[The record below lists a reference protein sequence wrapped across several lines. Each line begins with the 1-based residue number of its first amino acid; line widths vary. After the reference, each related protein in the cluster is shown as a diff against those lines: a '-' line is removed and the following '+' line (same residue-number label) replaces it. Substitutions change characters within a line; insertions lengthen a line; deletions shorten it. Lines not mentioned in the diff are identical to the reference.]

1 MSLPVMAAARHIRTN
16 VECGGVK
23 PVGATIFVHDI
34 AEDASVDCID
44 GDVVKQR
51 ELCVVQEGRSKAKI
65 ELRNAAPLA

>member
-1 MSLPVMAAARHIRTN
+1 MSLPVMAAMRHIRDQ
-16 VECGGVK
+16 VDCGGVK

-34 AEDASVDCID
+34 ADGASVGCID

-51 ELCVVQEGRSKAKI
+51 ELCVVQERGNEAKI